1 MTSEAQALTDIIAQI
16 IETRRD
22 ETKISPSWIATQ
34 AMTELDPD
42 HHSIPLVYLA
52 AHLEMRQIARGLL
65 RQWFEDSDPETDDG
79 ESLQH
84 ELFPSLQRRYPCVR
98 RKGDEP
104 EYVRLEE
111 MTDADI
117 DYNVTRMRRESMA
130 KLHHADALIAYQKRR
145 KSA

>member
-1 MTSEAQALTDIIAQI
+1 MTSEAQALTDIIARI

-42 HHSIPLVYLA
+42 HQSIPLVYLA

-65 RQWFEDSDPETDDG
+65 RQWFEESDPETD
-79 ESLQH
+79 ESEQH
-84 ELFPSLQRRYPCVR
+84 ELFPGLQRRYPTVR
-98 RKGDEP
+98 KRGDEP

-111 MTDADI
+111 MTDPDI
-117 DYNVTRMRRESMA
+117 DYNVTRLRRESMA
-130 KLHHADALIAYQKRR
+130 KLHHADALVAYQKRR
-145 KSA
+145 KAA